1 LRLEFINHCILF
13 VVIINQPA
21 PAPLDPWEAPLDSP
35 AIPLDMPFTV
45 ILPDDADEE
54 EEEEPAAAK
63 GFAKG
68 FG

>member
-1 LRLEFINHCILF
+1 

-21 PAPLDPWEAPLDSP
+21 PAPLDPWEAPLDP
-35 AIPLDMPFTV
+35 IAAPLDMPFTV

>member
-1 LRLEFINHCILF
+1 

-21 PAPLDPWEAPLDSP
+21 PAPLDPWEAPLDP
-35 AIPLDMPFTV
+35 IAAPLDMPFTV
-45 ILPDDADEE
+45 ILPEDADEE

>member
-1 LRLEFINHCILF
+1 M
-13 VVIINQPA
+13 VIINQPA
-21 PAPLDPWEAPLDSP
+21 PAPLDPWEAPLDPP
-35 AIPLDMPFTV
+35 AAPLDTPFTV
-45 ILPDDADEE
+45 ILPEDADEE

>member
-1 LRLEFINHCILF
+1 M
-13 VVIINQPA
+13 VIINQPA
-21 PAPLDPWEAPLDSP
+21 PAPLDPWEAPLDPP
-35 AIPLDMPFTV
+35 AAPLDMPFTV
-45 ILPDDADEE
+45 ILPEDAD

>member
-35 AIPLDMPFTV
+35 AAPLDMPFTV
-45 ILPDDADEE
+45 ILPEDADEE

>member
-1 LRLEFINHCILF
+1 M
-13 VVIINQPA
+13 VIINQPA
-21 PAPLDPWEAPLDSP
+21 PA
-35 AIPLDMPFTV
+35 PLDMPFTV
-45 ILPDDADEE
+45 ILPDDAEEEEE

>member
-1 LRLEFINHCILF
+1 MA
-13 VVIINQPA
+13 IINQPA
-21 PAPLDPWEAPLDSP
+21 PAPLDPREAPLDTP
-35 AIPLDMPFTV
+35 AAPLDMPFTV

-54 EEEEPAAAK
+54 EEDEPATAK

>member
-1 LRLEFINHCILF
+1 M
-13 VVIINQPA
+13 VIINQPA

-35 AIPLDMPFTV
+35 AAPLDMPFTV
-45 ILPDDADEE
+45 ILPEDADEE

>member
-21 PAPLDPWEAPLDSP
+21 PAPLDPWEAPLDPP
-35 AIPLDMPFTV
+35 AAPLDMPFTV

-54 EEEEPAAAK
+54 EEDEPAAK

>member
-1 LRLEFINHCILF
+1 

-35 AIPLDMPFTV
+35 AAPLDMPFTV
-45 ILPDDADEE
+45 ILPEDADEE

>member
-1 LRLEFINHCILF
+1 M
-13 VVIINQPA
+13 VIINQPA
-21 PAPLDPWEAPLDSP
+21 PAPLDPWEAPLDP
-35 AIPLDMPFTV
+35 IAAPLDMPFTV

>member
-1 LRLEFINHCILF
+1 M
-13 VVIINQPA
+13 VIINQPA

-35 AIPLDMPFTV
+35 VALLDIPFTV

-54 EEEEPAAAK
+54 EEDEPAAAK

>member
-1 LRLEFINHCILF
+1 MRLEFINHCILF

-21 PAPLDPWEAPLDSP
+21 PAPLDPWEAPLDP
-35 AIPLDMPFTV
+35 IAAPLDMPFTV